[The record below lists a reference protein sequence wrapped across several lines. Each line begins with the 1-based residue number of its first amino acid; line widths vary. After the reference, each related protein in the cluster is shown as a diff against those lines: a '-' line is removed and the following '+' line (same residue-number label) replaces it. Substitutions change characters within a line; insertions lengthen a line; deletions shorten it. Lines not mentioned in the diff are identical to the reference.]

1 MPVRSS
7 VVKVL
12 GMLVAS
18 VTLMISSSHGQGTP
32 APRVTPPPDAVNA
45 AQTPSA
51 APLTRPE
58 QQKSGHDRLDLFD
71 ARKALPSSTAFETQ
85 PDKGQILG
93 FDFYRDPLNA
103 KQPMQTFEEIMQA
116 DIAQKGQVMTTQR
129 QLLERRYNLTPQVDS
144 QVTMSR
150 GKPVPIGPTAK
161 LPQGVS
167 WEHLASITPVEIRQR
182 GLFPYPPLPHPK

>member
-32 APRVTPPPDAVNA
+32 APRANPPRDAVNA
-45 AQTPSA
+45 AKTPSDV
-51 APLTRPE
+51 PLTRPE

-71 ARKALPSSTAFETQ
+71 ASKAPPSSTAFENQ

-93 FDFYRDPLNA
+93 FDFYRDYLNA
-103 KQPMQTFEEIMQA
+103 KQPMQTF
-116 DIAQKGQVMTTQR
+116 
-129 QLLERRYNLTPQVDS
+129 
-144 QVTMSR
+144 
-150 GKPVPIGPTAK
+150 
-161 LPQGVS
+161 
-167 WEHLASITPVEIRQR
+167 
-182 GLFPYPPLPHPK
+182 